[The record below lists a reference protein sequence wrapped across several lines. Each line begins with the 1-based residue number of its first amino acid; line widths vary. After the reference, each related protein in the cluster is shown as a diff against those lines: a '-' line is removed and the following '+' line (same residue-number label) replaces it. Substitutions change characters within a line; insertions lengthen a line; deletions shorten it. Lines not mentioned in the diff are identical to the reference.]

1 MQNKPLQTCTVTTFS
16 PPQSNRTVRCS
27 GMTFKRRG
35 SSLTQRKSK
44 TPAVAKN
51 PAHVHAEARDLA
63 DAPPTT
69 SEGDVE
75 SSGQVYWA
83 YHPCQRDDA
92 NQFAPLSS
100 AVVRAN
106 TQDRLMEG
114 RGVYREGFEMVTR
127 MNPGVAEV
135 VRRHTM
141 STCNQ
146 GRYERSRSLFGYKTT
161 RTPPVRR
168 RMQQWQARR
177 GPRRLGERFGVRCDG
192 HRTMRVLPSSS
203 CA

>member
-1 MQNKPLQTCTVTTFS
+1 
-16 PPQSNRTVRCS
+16 
-27 GMTFKRRG
+27 MTFKRRG

-44 TPAVAKN
+44 TPAVAKT

-100 AVVRAN
+100 AVVCAN
-106 TQDRLMEG
+106 VQDLMGG
-114 RGVYREGFEMVTR
+114 RGVYRDGFSMVTR
-127 MNPGVAEV
+127 MNCAIAEV
-135 VRRHTM
+135 VLRHTV
-141 STCNQ
+141 SAHNQ
-146 GRYERSRSLFGYKTT
+146 GRYDRSRSLFSYNDDSDASDTEEEAEAVGAAGIAVEAIETHF
-161 RTPPVRR
+161 
-168 RMQQWQARR
+168 
-177 GPRRLGERFGVRCDG
+177 L
-192 HRTMRVLPSSS
+192 L
-203 CA
+203 